1 MKRWRL
7 RAMVEIEESAVS
19 LGQAYTREVR
29 WAQGF
34 RVNIDSR
41 LMLLG
46 MRRLLSRKIVSDG
59 ELRAAAFVI
68 GCRLGAM
75 DSYESFD
82 DGLAQGR
89 EMPLAFA
96 YALPSMPLACA
107 SICHSLRGVTYTV
120 TGEGDAGIRAFSQAA
135 ALVESGAA
143 GMAIAGCW
151 ESPSATAGED
161 NAACKLLLLV
171 LQEVFDTDASSADDC
186 TGSHTMDED
195 APATPAVQDTV
206 EALKRFL
213 ARNGI
218 AAPDEACH
226 A

>member
-1 MKRWRL
+1 ME
-7 RAMVEIEESAVS
+7 VEESVAS
-19 LGQAYTREVR
+19 LGQAYAREVR

-41 LMLLG
+41 LILLG
-46 MRRLLSRKIVSDG
+46 IRRLLSCKIISDG

-89 EMPLAFA
+89 DVPLAFA

-120 TGEGDAGIRAFSQAA
+120 TGAGDAGIRAFSQAA

-143 GMAIAGCW
+143 GMVVTGCW
-151 ESPSATAGED
+151 ESPSATAGEG
-161 NAACKLLLLV
+161 NASCSLLLLV
-171 LQEVFDTDASSADDC
+171 LEEEEVAGSDAYGADDY
-186 TGSHTMDED
+186 TGPPTMDED
-195 APATPAVQDTV
+195 APTALTVQSSV
-206 EALKRFL
+206 AALKRFL
-213 ARNGI
+213 ARNSI
-218 AAPDEACH
+218 AAPGASFH